1 MKKTIILAGFAL
13 MAAFSSCNKSEMPEA
28 ATTDGIKL
36 NITVADLSPETKA
49 VKKGWENGDRLN
61 LYFEGWNESATSAN
75 YQKEPDMILK
85 YDGSKWQIESQVA
98 SLSSRLKESGGQF
111 TALWESSNDL
121 MNYPILQWYNNSV
134 WYHQLETA
142 FNYENYRYNA
152 NHSYM
157 LVSSPGVG
165 YTFDGSTLTANISIW
180 TFDIKFKVLIKTED
194 GTVKKNDKN
203 LVLQVKI
210 GDAKYAE
217 ARGAVV
223 VYAKGLSIL
232 NGSSNNN
239 GLQGAV
245 AESDGLAFYYRYCE
259 ATDSDKIVFTLIDTS
274 NGNKKQYTVTGKSLT
289 ADSFKAISIDYSKFE
304 AVVE

>member
-1 MKKTIILAGFAL
+1 
-13 MAAFSSCNKSEMPEA
+13 
-28 ATTDGIKL
+28 
-36 NITVADLSPETKA
+36 
-49 VKKGWENGDRLN
+49 
-61 LYFEGWNESATSAN
+61 
-75 YQKEPDMILK
+75 
-85 YDGSKWQIESQVA
+85 
-98 SLSSRLKESGGQF
+98 
-111 TALWESSNDL
+111 
-121 MNYPILQWYNNSV
+121 
-134 WYHQLETA
+134 
-142 FNYENYRYNA
+142 
-152 NHSYM
+152 M

-165 YTFDGSTLTANISIW
+165 YTFDGSTLTANISTW

-194 GTVKKNDKN
+194 GTVKDNDKN